1 MCTASPLHHR
11 NHRHTTTPP
20 QTPPPPSARMHT
32 MPAMHG
38 LLGCHG
44 ASWICPAHRV
54 QREREREREGGRE
67 GEDVGRKRLLEWR
80 TGGDMRWGGQQRK
93 KKTQREIAE
102 GLKTKIK
109 ASVGGGERVGR
120 KKKRQKAAKRLKRR
134 QQQQQEEQSPLKKS
148 HNFWCKRAAWQEA
161 VTPSVLYP
169 SAHHS
174 IPALHTYT
182 SSPFMGSPA
191 GRGLGAVVAV
201 QTQTHSYTHSCTQS
215 HLRRPVEKHFLDR
228 LQQAR

>member
-54 QREREREREGGRE
+54 QRERERKRGRERGRGCWQKKIIGVEDGRGHEVGWAAEKKKDPERDCRRTENQDKGECRGWREGGE
-67 GEDVGRKRLLEWR
+67 EE
-80 TGGDMRWGGQQRK
+80 
-93 KKTQREIAE
+93 
-102 GLKTKIK
+102 
-109 ASVGGGERVGR
+109 
-120 KKKRQKAAKRLKRR
+120 KKRQKAAKRLKRR